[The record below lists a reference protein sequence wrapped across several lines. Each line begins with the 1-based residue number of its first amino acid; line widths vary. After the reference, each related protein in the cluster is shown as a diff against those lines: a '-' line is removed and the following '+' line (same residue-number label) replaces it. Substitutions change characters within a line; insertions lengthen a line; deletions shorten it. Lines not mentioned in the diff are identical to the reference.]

1 MLLSTPFSAVTNAVI
16 EACAV
21 VVSGLI
27 VKFVDVSNVG
37 DVKSAA
43 EAPAR
48 FKVTPLIAPVTILVA
63 LVALLPLMKKFA
75 SLASDS

>member
-27 VKFVDVSNVG
+27 VKFVDVSFVVG
-37 DVKSAA
+37 CVKSAA

-63 LVALLPLMKKFA
+63 LVAALPLM
-75 SLASDS
+75 